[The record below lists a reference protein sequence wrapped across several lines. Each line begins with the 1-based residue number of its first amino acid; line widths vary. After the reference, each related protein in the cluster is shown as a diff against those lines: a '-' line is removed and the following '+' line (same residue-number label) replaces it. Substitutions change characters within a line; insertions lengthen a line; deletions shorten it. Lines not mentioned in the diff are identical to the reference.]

1 MNLEYNPKS
10 NFQRKIYNLLSGWTP
25 PKYWRRRSVV
35 VDNSHRNTLR
45 KLYYL
50 LYIKYI
56 DARMHCSFGTALGGA
71 KYATPPLLFHGP
83 YGIIIGHTVILGE
96 NVHIAQQVTIMQGE
110 ETTIIEDR
118 VLCGAGCKILP
129 GVHIGHDAKIG
140 ANAVVTKDVPACAT
154 VVLPPMRVIEQ
165 QV

>member
-1 MNLEYNPKS
+1 MDPPQILEKEERCGGQLAQKYFEEIVLS
-10 NFQRKIYNLLSGWTP
+10 TIHKIYRCENALLFWHSTW
-25 PKYWRRRSVV
+25 
-35 VDNSHRNTLR
+35 
-45 KLYYL
+45 
-50 LYIKYI
+50 
-56 DARMHCSFGTALGGA
+56 GGA